1 MTASSLTVAE
11 FIAEYLESRQIKH
24 VFGIIGAGNAAIFDA
39 ISRRGYTEIVCT
51 HHEQAAVMAASAY
64 YRTNG
69 TVTCALVTTG
79 AGSTNAVTG
88 VMSAWMDSVPVVVIS
103 GNESTK
109 NIQAYQGMRAYGV
122 QGYDSVKMVQDCT
135 NYALRIDN
143 SVDFKNKLKLA
154 FGKSTGMYSRKGP
167 VWIDIP
173 MDVQTQDISEP
184 KCVDLDFEMINRF
197 IQGSKRP
204 VLYLGRGAEELGEYW
219 ISHFGMPILLSWSA
233 IDLLGHDHPMNF
245 GSCGVYGQR
254 SANYII
260 EEADLVLCI
269 GTRLA
274 LPQIGYNLQSFA
286 KQATLI
292 YFDVDQ
298 QEVEKIKTRTPYSYC
313 WSSYGVYRNIN
324 KIDASKEW
332 LNRCNELKAKYP
344 RIESIH
350 HTGEGLNSYIFMDEL
365 SKYLKPD
372 SVIVTDVGAALL
384 SGHYGLRIKKGQRLF
399 TSQGLGE
406 MGYALPAAIGASFAR
421 NKGEVICLVGDGG
434 LMMNLQELQ
443 TIVHHQL
450 PIKIFVFNNDGY
462 GMIKGTQK
470 QLFGGR
476 YVGTDPKSGVSCTG
490 VSSLAHAFGLPFYW
504 FGSKDLMSECIERIM
519 QETGP
524 VICEIVMDP
533 EQEFLP
539 KLKSYQNEKGE
550 MCTPAFNQLS
560 PLES

>member
-1 MTASSLTVAE
+1 MTVAE

-109 NIQAYQGMRAYGV
+109 NIQAYQGMRAWGV
-122 QGYDSVKMVQDCT
+122 QGYDSIEMVKGCT
-135 NYALRIDN
+135 NKAHRCSSLDEFRSELEDI
-143 SVDFKNKLKLA
+143 FR
-154 FGKSTGMYSRKGP
+154 STEPFNERHGP
-167 VWIDIP
+167 AWIDIP
-173 MDVQTQDISEP
+173 I
-184 KCVDLDFEMINRF
+184 DFQVMNLPPDAINWAELCE
-197 IQGSKRP
+197 I
-204 VLYLGRGAEELGEYW
+204 VLAAKK
-219 ISHFGMPILLSWSA
+219 PILYIGSGFKTENLEQWLIDLAIPTLFSWSA
-233 IDLLGHDHPMNF
+233 IDRLSSEHPLHF

-254 SANYII
+254 AANHII
-260 EEADLVLCI
+260 EETDLVIAL

-274 LPQIGYNLQSFA
+274 LPQVGYDLNNFA
-286 KQATLI
+286 PQAKLLI
-292 YFDVDQ
+292 ADIDLR
-298 QEVEKIKTRTPYSYC
+298 EVTRLRGRTPYAY
-313 WSSYGVYRNIN
+313 WSDAINFAINIP
-324 KIDASKEW
+324 KISATSEW
-332 LNRCNELKAKYP
+332 LNRCNNLKAKYP

-443 TIVHHQL
+443 TLVHHQL

-470 QLFGGR
+470 QHFGGR

-504 FGSKDLMSECIERIM
+504 FGSKDLMSESVERIM